1 MGIVFKQ
8 SFRNTII
15 IYLGFLIGGINTI
28 VLYSRFLKDEYYG
41 LAMYVFAASNLLLPI
56 IALGV
61 HFTIIKFFSGYKTK
75 KEKDSFLGAVLFLP
89 LLVALPVGF
98 FWDFF
103 HNQIM
108 DYISKSNVEGNQ
120 IVESYTIYIYV
131 IAVACAYFEV
141 FYSWAKVQMQS
152 VFGNLLK
159 ELYNRVAIMIMLF
172 AVNFE
177 LITKQEFLYYMA
189 ISYIIR
195 TFLMMLYAFS
205 LYRPKITFTLPHNFK
220 EVLRYTF
227 YIVLAGSAGA
237 IVLDID
243 KIMIPGKDGFA
254 TAAYYGVALFIGT
267 FIEAPSRAMGQILQP
282 LTSKSINDNNTK
294 ETESLYKKS
303 SINLLV
309 IGGLFFVLVNC
320 NVTELFKIMPNKNYG
335 EGGILVVLLISI
347 GKLFLM
353 SLGSNGAIITNSK
366 FYRIVMPIGVGS
378 AFLVFYLNKLFYN
391 YIGMGTEGLALATLL
406 TILFFNIFKLWFVSN
421 KLKMFPYT
429 GKTFQM
435 ILIIIVMFFGF
446 YFWDFSVPEFSAF
459 DFPLDPIVNII
470 LKSIL
475 IIIAYIFIVVK
486 LSISSQINN
495 LVARFIK

>member
-8 SFRNTII
+8 SFKNTII

-61 HFTIIKFFSGYKTK
+61 HYTIIKFFSGYKTK
-75 KEKDSFLGAVLFLP
+75 TEKDNFLSSVLFLP

-120 IVESYTIYIYV
+120 IVESYTIYIYI

-189 ISYIIR
+189 IAYILR
-195 TFLMMLYAFS
+195 TFLMMLYAFR
-205 LYRPKITFTLPHNFK
+205 LYKPKITFSLPYNFK

-282 LTSKSINDNNTK
+282 LTSKSINDNNVK

-320 NVTELFKIMPNKNYG
+320 NVAELFRIMPNKNYG

-378 AFLVFYLNKLFYN
+378 AFLVFYLNKFFYN

-421 KLKMFPYT
+421 KLRMFPYT
-429 GKTFQM
+429 RKTLQ
-435 ILIIIVMFFGF
+435 ILLVIVAMFFAF
-446 YFWDFSVPEFSAF
+446 YFWNFSVPEFSAF

-475 IIIAYIFIVVK
+475 IIVVYVFIVIK